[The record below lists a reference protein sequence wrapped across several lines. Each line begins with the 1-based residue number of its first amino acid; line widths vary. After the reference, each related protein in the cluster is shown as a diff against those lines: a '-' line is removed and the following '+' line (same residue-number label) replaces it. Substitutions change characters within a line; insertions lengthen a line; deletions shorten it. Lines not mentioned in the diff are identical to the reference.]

1 VNPFVLSCMLAL
13 AFLLPFRTDTATGH
27 VFYVSGTKVKWNPQQ
42 DRLDLTVRNFTNDL
56 EQAIKAQ
63 GGPELRL
70 WTTGQ
75 HAESDRFVGGY
86 LTSRIKFRIDGAER
100 PLKYVGKADAL
111 DATACFLQI
120 GNVKTVKTVE
130 VENRLLI
137 DLFDDQTNVVQFEIG
152 NEKKFVNLTGKLYRD
167 TVRF

>member
-1 VNPFVLSCMLAL
+1 MLAL

-27 VFYVSGTKVKWNPQQ
+27 VFYVSVTKVKWNPQQ
-42 DRLDLTVRNFTNDL
+42 ERLDLTVRIFTNDL

-111 DATACFLQI
+111 DATACFCRSETSKRSKPSRW
-120 GNVKTVKTVE
+120 KTGCLSTSLTIRPMSYSSKSVT
-130 VENRLLI
+130 
-137 DLFDDQTNVVQFEIG
+137 
-152 NEKKFVNLTGKLYRD
+152 KKNLSI
-167 TVRF
+167 